1 MTAAADR
8 GRELAHQAHYNAVA
22 RTRLNMSLHHLE
34 IGLAAAAKAGMTGEE
49 QAIEQAIWTQTN
61 LLHAWPA
68 PERDQIQGMAS

>member
-8 GRELAHQAHYNAVA
+8 GRELAVQAHYNAVA

-34 IGLAAAAKAGMTGEE
+34 IGLEAAKRARMLEAEE
-49 QAIEQAIWTQTN
+49 FEQAIWTQTN

-68 PERDQIQGMAS
+68 PERDQIQGVA

>member
-1 MTAAADR
+1 MNAAADR

-34 IGLAAAAKAGMTGEE
+34 IALEAARKARMPEAE
-49 QAIEQAIWTQTN
+49 AFEQAIWQQNN

-68 PERDQIQGMAS
+68 PVRDQGQVAS